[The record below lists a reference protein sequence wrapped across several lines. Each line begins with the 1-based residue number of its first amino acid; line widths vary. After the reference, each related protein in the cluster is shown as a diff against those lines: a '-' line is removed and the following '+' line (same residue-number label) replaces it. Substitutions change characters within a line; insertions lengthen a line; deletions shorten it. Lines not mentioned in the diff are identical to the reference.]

1 MTPTQ
6 KPTEHDDLPV
16 PSSASC
22 AIMRPLIIVINSGIA
37 QPQSPINL
45 PHADPS
51 LFLTRAP
58 LQARPAESRSGI
70 TLPFSSRRLLH
81 LLIVAPGDRR
91 PASPEKRAPLFRCKV
106 LRGSLAFAAS
116 GCGFRCIVSV
126 QCSTVRA
133 SGSSISL
140 ASCVCSFSQRRRTR
154 RRVFTTD
161 RHTSRALALHAN
173 LCKGSRPPIALVPKQ
188 PADHRT
194 CSPCSRVQG
203 CTALTANTRPG
214 TIDCS

>member
-91 PASPEKRAPLFRCKV
+91 PASPEKRAPLFRWRSCEATRHSRHLAADFVTSSACSAVQYVLPAARSHSRLASAPFPSEEEQDAVSSLQIDTPRARSPSTRTSAKDPARRSPSSQSSPLITAHAPHAVACKV
-106 LRGSLAFAAS
+106 AP
-116 GCGFRCIVSV
+116 
-126 QCSTVRA
+126 
-133 SGSSISL
+133 
-140 ASCVCSFSQRRRTR
+140 
-154 RRVFTTD
+154 
-161 RHTSRALALHAN
+161 H
-173 LCKGSRPPIALVPKQ
+173 
-188 PADHRT
+188 
-194 CSPCSRVQG
+194 
-203 CTALTANTRPG
+203 
-214 TIDCS
+214 